1 MNSRKFQALAGLL
14 MITAMA
20 ISSGCATI
28 VHGTTQDINITTDPT
43 GADLNL
49 DGTEHYKSPAKI
61 TMKRKDDHIVEVSM
75 EGYQKEIVNIKSV
88 VSGAVAGN
96 IIAGG
101 LIGWGVDA
109 ATGGQYR
116 LVPENVDLR
125 LHPTVSQ
132 AVAIRKEPVDSIED
146 KLEQVKKLRDKGKIT
161 EEEYNK
167 MRAEILANPS
177 KTKISGAQPPAKTMA
192 TPLEP
197 PKPIT
202 PNPKDKLEA
211 TEQDN

>member
-1 MNSRKFQALAGLL
+1 

-109 ATGGQYR
+109 ASGGQYR

-125 LHPTVSQ
+125 LRPAVSQ
-132 AVAIRKEPVDSIED
+132 TVAISKEPVESIED
-146 KLEQVKKLRDKGKIT
+146 KLDQVKKLRDKGKIT

-192 TPLEP
+192 
-197 PKPIT
+197 
-202 PNPKDKLEA
+202 
-211 TEQDN
+211 